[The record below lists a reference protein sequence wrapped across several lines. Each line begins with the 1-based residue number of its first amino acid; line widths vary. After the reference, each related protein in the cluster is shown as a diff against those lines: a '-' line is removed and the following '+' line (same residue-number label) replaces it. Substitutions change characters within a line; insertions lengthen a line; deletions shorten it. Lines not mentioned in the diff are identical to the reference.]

1 MRPDFIEYAAS
12 IMDART
18 EYDLLLEKLVIA
30 LAPTYFSE
38 DLSAEAIVSGA
49 QEIREELYAMK
60 ENYFS
65 EYPKQSFPKSN

>member
-1 MRPDFIEYAAS
+1 MRPNFTEYAESVMA
-12 IMDART
+12 ARN

-49 QEIREELYAMK
+49 QEIREQLYDMK
-60 ENYFS
+60 ELYFS
-65 EYPKQSFPKSN
+65 EYPKQSLTKSN

>member
-1 MRPDFIEYAAS
+1 MKPNFIEYAESVMAS
-12 IMDART
+12 RT

-30 LAPTYFSE
+30 LAPTYFTE
-38 DLSAEAIVSGA
+38 DLSAEAIISGA

-65 EYPKQSFPKSN
+65 EYPKQSLAKPN

>member
-1 MRPDFIEYAAS
+1 MRPDFIEYAES
-12 IMDART
+12 IMGART

-49 QEIREELYAMK
+49 EEIREQLYDMK

-65 EYPKQSFPKSN
+65 EYPKQSLPKSN

>member
-1 MRPDFIEYAAS
+1 MRPDFTQYVDS
-12 IMDART
+12 MMSQRS
-18 EYDLLLEKLVIA
+18 EYDMLLEKLVIA

-49 QEIREELYAMK
+49 IEIREELYAAK

-65 EYPKQSFPKSN
+65 EYPRTLPAKSN

>member
-1 MRPDFIEYAAS
+1 MRPNFIEYAES
-12 IMDART
+12 IMASRT

-30 LAPTYFSE
+30 LAPTYFTE

-65 EYPKQSFPKSN
+65 EYPKQRLPKSN